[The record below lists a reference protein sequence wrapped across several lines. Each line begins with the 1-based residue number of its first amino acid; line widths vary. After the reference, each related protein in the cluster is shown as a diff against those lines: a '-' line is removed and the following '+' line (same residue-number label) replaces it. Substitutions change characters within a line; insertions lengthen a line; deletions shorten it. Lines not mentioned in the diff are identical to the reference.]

1 MNGDDL
7 EVVDV
12 DPMVLQAATEAR
24 THAARAIEL
33 ADAQVAELAA
43 EASTLRETVEAVESA
58 RARARAEHDQA
69 RLETA
74 RRMGYR
80 YAVGPDALPDP
91 ELLRLL
97 PDALPTGQG
106 ALEWDRW
113 RQSLP
118 AGAVEPRGV
127 DPRSW
132 VEAVRLDMPAPQG
145 ALFRMDRIVQS
156 LFGRRG

>member
-1 MNGDDL
+1 MSGD
-7 EVVDV
+7 EPADV
-12 DPMVLQAATEAR
+12 DRLVLQAATEAR
-24 THAARAIEL
+24 AHAARAIEL

-43 EASTLRETVEAVESA
+43 EASTLRETVEAVEGA

-91 ELLRLL
+91 ELLLLL
-97 PDALPTGQG
+97 PDALPTGTG

-118 AGAVEPRGV
+118 AGAVEQRWV

-132 VEAVRLDMPAPQG
+132 VEAVRISAKTPSS
-145 ALFRMDRIVQS
+145 S
-156 LFGRRG
+156 LFNADALVASLFTRRG